1 MRNALTIAKYELKMQ
16 MKNWAPWMVVLLTS
30 FLAIY
35 EQFPSEEN
43 LRRISGLIDH
53 NYIAARSMSLT
64 GMLLMFGY
72 ANVWS
77 LDFF

>member
-35 EQFPSEEN
+35 EQFPS
-43 LRRISGLIDH
+43 
-53 NYIAARSMSLT
+53 
-64 GMLLMFGY
+64 
-72 ANVWS
+72 
-77 LDFF
+77 